1 MKNIISKMV
10 DYSWLGSWAICE
22 NDKGEEGFS
31 KSTDIRENIDFNKYE
46 KELQQNNFVILA
58 MNPGGESN
66 LNNLNNLS
74 RKKKVTNPWNNFHN
88 KGRSNDHFL
97 ASAFNKSKLRGSYMT
112 DFLPIIGSE
121 SNKISEIINDLE
133 KNNKEVLERLVREL
147 DTEISTLLP
156 DYEEVNLICLG
167 EKAAGWAKK
176 FLSDEQ
182 SRFSNLE
189 KKYKVYQIYHY
200 SFFASTARKKY
211 AEKHNIENNYSIIV
225 KHQLNEQGLKV

>member
-1 MKNIISKMV
+1 MKNIIEKMV
-10 DYSWLGSWAICE
+10 DYSWLGSWAIWE
-22 NDKGEEGFS
+22 NDEGEEGFS
-31 KSTDIRENIDFNKYE
+31 KSTDIRENIDFNKYK

-66 LNNLNNLS
+66 LDNLNNLS

-88 KGRSNDHFL
+88 KGKSNDHFL

-112 DFLPIIGSE
+112 DFLPIIGSK
-121 SNKISEIINDLE
+121 SNEISKIVNDLE

-147 DTEISTLLP
+147 DTEMSTLLP

-167 EKAAGWAKK
+167 KNAADWSKK

-182 SRFSNLE
+182 SRFCNLE
-189 KKYKVYQIYHY
+189 KKYKVYQITHY
-200 SFFASTARKKY
+200 SSLAQNHRKNY
-211 AEKHNIENNYSIIV
+211 AEKHNIENNYSTIV
-225 KHQLNEQGLKV
+225 KHQLNEQGLKF

>member
-1 MKNIISKMV
+1 MKSIITKMA
-10 DYSWLGSWAICE
+10 DYSWLGSWAIWE

-66 LNNLNNLS
+66 LNDLNNLS
-74 RKKKVTNPWNNFHN
+74 RKKQVTNPWNNFHN

-133 KNNKEVLERLVREL
+133 KNNKKVLERLVREL

-167 EKAAGWAKK
+167 EKLQVGRKNFYQMNK
-176 FLSDEQ
+176 VDLVTLRKNIRYIKYITTLSSQ
-182 SRFSNLE
+182 VLLGKNML
-189 KKYKVYQIYHY
+189 K
-200 SFFASTARKKY
+200 
-211 AEKHNIENNYSIIV
+211 SITLKTTIRPL
-225 KHQLNEQGLKV
+225 LNTN